1 MLKHQTK
8 SEAAYAF
15 LREQILSGALQP
27 GERLTLARLSEDLG
41 VSLMPVREALGRL
54 ARDGLVD
61 VTPYKDARVAAMSR
75 RDVEDIFSVR
85 AALEAHAM
93 ELAVRRAGAD
103 LAEPL
108 ETINARFAQ
117 AVERRDFT
125 EINEANRA
133 FHAVV
138 LKAADNDHL
147 ARFLEDIWMKCA
159 RYRAGFRLI
168 PGRSTSAVAEHAAII
183 VAVARGDADAA
194 AAAARAHIDEA
205 AAGMADYVDRITE
218 PAEAAS

>member
-54 ARDGLVD
+54 ARDGLVEI
-61 VTPYKDARVAAMSR
+61 TPYKDARVTPMSR

-85 AALEAHAM
+85 AALEAHAT
-93 ELAVRRAGAD
+93 ELAVQRAGPG

-108 ETINARFAQ
+108 AAINARFAA
-117 AVERRDFT
+117 AVEAQDFAALG
-125 EINEANRA
+125 EVNRA
-133 FHAVV
+133 FHVR
-138 LKAADNDHL
+138 LLETADNDHL
-147 ARFLEDIWMKCA
+147 TRFLEDAWLRCA

-168 PGRSTSAVAEHAAII
+168 PGRSTSAIAEHEAII
-183 VAVARGDADAA
+183 AAVRAGDAEAA
-194 AAAARAHIDEA
+194 GRAARAHVEEA
-205 AAGMADYVDRITE
+205 GRGMADYVDHSPVTE
-218 PAEAAS
+218 LLS

>member
-27 GERLTLARLSEDLG
+27 GERITLARLSEDLG

-54 ARDGLVD
+54 SRDGLVE
-61 VTPYKDARVAAMSR
+61 VTPYKDARVAPMSR

-93 ELAVRRAGAD
+93 ELAVRRAGAA

-108 ETINARFAQ
+108 EAINARFAE
-117 AVERRDFT
+117 AVAASDFAAM
-125 EINEANRA
+125 NDANRA
-133 FHAVV
+133 FHELV
-138 LKAADNDHL
+138 LARADNDHL
-147 ARFLEDIWMKCA
+147 ARFLEEIWMKCA

-168 PGRSTSAVAEHAAII
+168 PGRRTSAVTEHEAII
-183 VAVARGDADAA
+183 AAVVANDPASA
-194 AAAARAHIDEA
+194 AAAARAHIEEA
-205 AAGMADYVDRITE
+205 AKGMAEYVDRAAVDE
-218 PAEAAS
+218 EASA